1 MPDKNSKLNI
11 GIIGCGRIS
20 DLHQLGYIDNPHAG
34 IYAVCD
40 NDKEA
45 AQEKKTAWAAE
56 KVYTDYREMLQ
67 DPAVD
72 AVEILTPQALHEPM
86 AVAAA
91 KAGKHISLQKPMTTT
106 LRSTDAILEAVAA
119 SDIVFRVSDNYLFYP
134 PIVLARKMIDQ
145 GDIGTPSNIRIKM
158 ISGGDGGWEVPSSA
172 WEWRLAEKE
181 AGRGLQTFDHGHHIW
196 ATAWYLMGDFQR
208 VSAWIDT
215 LDGIVDSP
223 AVIMWKHTEGPRYGT
238 CEYVFAPDM
247 HIPSQYY
254 ANDEWIEI
262 SGSKGLIKI
271 RRCTGEIDQGPGL
284 SLFDGQGWTHV
295 EDIETDWSSGFVGA
309 THNFIN
315 AVRGV
320 EAPLLSGEQGRDLM
334 KINLAIAKSSQKRRE
349 VYVDEMDKVLPWLY
363 TRRCI
368 AGERRKASGGSGLLQ
383 KLKPGSG
390 DARYASRADELTRVF
405 VERFDKE
412 AAGNWQTDI
421 GLHLLA
427 EGGAEASC
435 YSLFIRD
442 GKATLADE
450 GLPEQPEVVLKVEA
464 GTWAAVLLKKK
475 HIETALLQ
483 GRLKVEGKA
492 EVALKLRKV
501 FGL

>member
-368 AGERRKASGGSGLLQ
+368 AGERRKTSGGSGLLQ